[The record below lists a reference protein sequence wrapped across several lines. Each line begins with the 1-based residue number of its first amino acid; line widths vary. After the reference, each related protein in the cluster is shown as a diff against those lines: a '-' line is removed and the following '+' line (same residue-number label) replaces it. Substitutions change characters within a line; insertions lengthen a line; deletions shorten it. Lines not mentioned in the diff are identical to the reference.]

1 MKTNKEEKP
10 ESLLSES
17 ENAELALI
25 NRYTRKPLDKKDV
38 YVFSVNLCDNDVDRD
53 FECFSLSALNGL
65 AVLFEGKT
73 GIFDHNAKSTLQT
86 SRIFKTWVETDKSR
100 KTPFGEF
107 YSVLKA
113 RAYMVRTKENESLI
127 EEIEGG
133 IKKEVSVSCSVA
145 KALCSVCG
153 ADMRQHECEHTRGKT
168 YSGSLCFAVLKEPYD
183 AYEWSFVAVPAQRAA
198 GVTKNFEKERETT
211 DNIIEIIKSADSSL
225 ELSAFQVEK
234 LKGYI
239 SSLEQSAQD
248 AKLYRKSLLNE
259 IERNVH
265 IIMPNVDSK
274 TFAKGCERMSV
285 CELQAF
291 SKGLKSQ
298 VGKLFPPEP
307 QLKSVNTKNTAD
319 NTAYK
324 I

>member
-1 MKTNKEEKP
+1 MQKVKTDKENNA
-10 ESLLSES
+10 S
-17 ENAELALI
+17 ENPELALI
-25 NRYTRKPLDKKDV
+25 NRYARKKLLEKEV
-38 YVFSVNLCDNDVDRD
+38 YIFSVNLCDNDVDRD

-86 SRIFKTWVETDKSR
+86 ARIFKAWVETDKSR
-100 KTPFGEF
+100 KTALGEY

-113 RAYMVRTKENESLI
+113 RAYMVRTKENASLI

-133 IKKEVSVSCSVA
+133 IKKEVSVSCSVSS
-145 KALCSVCG
+145 ALCSVCG
-153 ADMRQHECEHTRGKT
+153 ADMRQHECEHKRGKT
-168 YSGSLCFAVLKEPYD
+168 YSGSLCFAVLNEPTD
-183 AYEWSFVAVPAQRAA
+183 AYEWSFVAVPAQRSA
-198 GVTKNFEKERETT
+198 GVTKSFEKERKTT
-211 DNIIEIIKSADSSL
+211 DNIIDILKSANSSL

-239 SSLEQSAQD
+239 SSLEKSAED
-248 AKLYRKSLLNE
+248 AKFFRNSLICD
-259 IERNVH
+259 IERDVH
-265 IIMPNVDSK
+265 IIMPGVDAK

-285 CELQAF
+285 YELQAF
-291 SKGLKSQ
+291 SKGLKGQ

-307 QLKSVNTKNTAD
+307 QLKSVPGKKEAD
-319 NTAYK
+319 FTAYR